1 MPKELMKLKTND
13 YVTQRQQKKCKHKLQ
28 KAKVNV
34 MTN

>member
-1 MPKELMKLKTND
+1 MPKELMKLKNKRLRNATP
-13 YVTQRQQKKCKHKLQ
+13 TKKSKHKLQ